1 MDKFAVFGN
10 PIAHSVS
17 PRLHNLAIKELG
29 LDAYYGRVLL
39 ENGNDLKEKFLN
51 LGLKG
56 ANITVPFKLD
66 AYETSEILSQSA
78 KEIGSVNT
86 LVYKNSKFYG
96 YNTDA
101 LGFYMA
107 ICEFG
112 EIKNALL
119 LGAGG
124 TTRAMSY
131 ILHKNGV
138 KFDILNRSD
147 KSDKNF
153 KCENFYTYDDF
164 KFTKYDLIVNST
176 SAGLKDDFLPAPTQM
191 LDAVFK
197 EAKFAFDAIYGKI
210 TPFLKL
216 AIDNGL
222 LVKDGKEMLV
232 YQAVLAFNL
241 FYDNEFDENL
251 ILKSMNKAINLA

>member
-10 PIAHSVS
+10 PIAHSIS
-17 PRLHNLAIKELG
+17 PRLHNLAIMELG
-29 LDAYYGRVLL
+29 LDAFYGRVLL
-39 ENGNDLKEKFLN
+39 DNGENLRQKFLQLDLN
-51 LGLKG
+51 G
-56 ANITVPFKLD
+56 ANITVPFKINAFNLCD
-66 AYETSEILSQSA
+66 VLSDEA
-78 KEIGSVNT
+78 LAIGSVNT
-86 LVYKNSKFYG
+86 IVYKNSKFYG

-101 LGFYMA
+101 LGFYRA

-138 KFDILNRSD
+138 KFDILNRSA
-147 KSDKNF
+147 KPTENF
-153 KCENFYTYDDF
+153 KCENFYSYDDF
-164 KFTKYDLIVNST
+164 KFDKYDLIVNST
-176 SAGLKDDFLPAPTQM
+176 SAGLKDDFLPAPTEI

-210 TPFLKL
+210 TPFLNL

-232 YQAVLAFNL
+232 GKAVLAFNH
-241 FYDNEFDENL
+241 FYDNKFDENL
-251 ILKSMNKAINLA
+251 ILNAMSRAINLA